1 MNIDNVTKDMSNKK
15 YISKFAYDVVDG
27 WSLDDLRE
35 YAERKVIEEAEMLM
49 KDDPGRMLY
58 EMCEFWNVNSL
69 SEINPDNF

>member
-1 MNIDNVTKDMSNKK
+1 MNEKDQK
-15 YISKFAYDVVDG
+15 YIFKFAYDVVDS

-69 SEINPDNF
+69 SEINPDDFKA